1 MWNFTDKLKFKETP
15 MGCSF
20 REMSNLYKYE
30 QVYEKGYGWASKK
43 VHKTPQE
50 IVQDVVKDV
59 DYNGTH
65 TIAFTDV
72 GRNPLPAFI
81 KKYGLGT
88 ITKTKVPG
96 GRTYFYM
103 WRVCTFFAH
112 AVKQALAK
120 DNNKNVNKTSKRN
133 RK

>member
-1 MWNFTDKLKFKETP
+1 MWNFTDKLKFKDTL

-20 REMSNLYKYE
+20 REMSNLYKYV
-30 QVYEKGYGWASKK
+30 QVYQRGYGWSSEK
-43 VHKTPQE
+43 VHKTPEE
-50 IVQDVVKDV
+50 IVQAAVKEV
-59 DYNGTH
+59 YNNGTY

-81 KKYGLGT
+81 KKHGLGT

-103 WRVCTFFAH
+103 WRVCTFFDH
-112 AVKQALAK
+112 AVERALAK
-120 DNNKNVNKTSKRN
+120 DNKKNVNKTSKRN